1 MWTAEVVFPTPPFAL
16 VQVMII
22 ARTHA
27 MSALYGSNAP
37 LSIYEKLT
45 FQNFELA
52 KFHLGEFVNSLALQS
67 FSSSVVRT
75 INPYP

>member
-22 ARTHA
+22 TRTHA
-27 MSALYGSNAP
+27 MSALYCSNVH

-52 KFHLGEFVNSLALQS
+52 KFRLGEFVNSPAAPIL
-67 FSSSVVRT
+67 SSSVVRASV
-75 INPYP
+75 Y

>member
-1 MWTAEVVFPTPPFAL
+1 
-16 VQVMII
+16 MII

-45 FQNFELA
+45 LQHFELA
-52 KFHLGEFVNSLALQS
+52 KFRLDEFVTSPAAPI
-67 FSSSVVRT
+67 FSSSVVRASV
-75 INPYP
+75 Y

>member
-16 VQVMII
+16 VQVIII
-22 ARTHA
+22 ALTHV

-45 FQNFELA
+45 LQHFELA
-52 KFHLGEFVNSLALQS
+52 KCRLDEFVTSPAAPI
-67 FSSSVVRT
+67 FSSSVVRASV
-75 INPYP
+75 Y